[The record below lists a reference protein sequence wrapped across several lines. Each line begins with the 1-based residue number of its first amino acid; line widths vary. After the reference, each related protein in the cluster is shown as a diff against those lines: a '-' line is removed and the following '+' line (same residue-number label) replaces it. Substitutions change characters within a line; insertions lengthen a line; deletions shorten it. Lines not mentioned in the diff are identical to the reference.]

1 MDEAERLCDRIAIVD
16 HGRVIARGTPAE
28 LIASLGAEQMIEF
41 ASAGTAPI
49 ELAELRKLD
58 GVIDARLDAGTY
70 SLQASKLHRAVPA
83 LLAFL
88 ASRGAPLTELKTHSA
103 TLEDVFVSLTGRHLR
118 DE

>member
-16 HGRVIARGTPAE
+16 QGKVIARGTPAE

-41 ASAGTAPI
+41 ASDGTVPI
-49 ELAELRKLD
+49 ELGDLRGLE
-58 GVIDARLDAGTY
+58 GIIDARLDAGTY
-70 SLQASKLHRAVPA
+70 SLQAKELHRAVPA
-83 LLAFL
+83 LLAYL
-88 ASRGAPLTELKTHSA
+88 TAHGAPLTELKTHSA